1 MNMIKLLATNPDTIS
16 PMISIVIMV
25 GMLVLMYVFMIVPQK
40 NKEKADDA
48 RQLRNE
54 LAGREKSQSMSWKD
68 RHVSSL
74 DLTAL
79 G

>member
-1 MNMIKLLATNPDTIS
+1 MTKQQQCWDTAFNVQS
-16 PMISIVIMV
+16 RFKECPTSRP
-25 GMLVLMYVFMIVPQK
+25 GCPK
-40 NKEKADDA
+40 TPTDGCKPKEKADDA
-48 RQLRNE
+48 WQLRNE
-54 LAGREKSQSMSWKD
+54 LAGKEKSQSMSWKD

>member
-1 MNMIKLLATNPDTIS
+1 MQSRFKECPTSRPGCPKAPIDGCKP
-16 PMISIVIMV
+16 
-25 GMLVLMYVFMIVPQK
+25 
-40 NKEKADDA
+40 KEKADDA